1 MTRTW
6 LEALRAPS
14 SVSVDSKLG
23 AEISG
28 KTYAELPVFEVSKPP
43 DVETIIVVLYQHCCF
58 SSFIFSTVQDLT
70 RFLVFNFEDSMN
82 RDIFCKIKTYFIP
95 GPVWKGIR
103 RLLHSS
109 KTHWHGDCQYLEASL
124 ALSPERTLQNLIWS
138 EERIYRL
145 LQWEEFWQAYCHCQF
160 CRSCWRGFVTLR
172 LSSQSLINVWILNEE
187 LLVDWLPLPSQV

>member
-1 MTRTW
+1 MDWCHQFSIYQTAVLTWQQYLYQLYWNLIREHPWFALSNCFTSRFRNSMIMTRTW

-95 GPVWKGIR
+95 GPVWTQG
-103 RLLHSS
+103 
-109 KTHWHGDCQYLEASL
+109 LEFRKESEGCYTAARHIDMEIVS
-124 ALSPERTLQNLIWS
+124 IW
-138 EERIYRL
+138 RP
-145 LQWEEFWQAYCHCQF
+145 A
-160 CRSCWRGFVTLR
+160 
-172 LSSQSLINVWILNEE
+172 
-187 LLVDWLPLPSQV
+187 